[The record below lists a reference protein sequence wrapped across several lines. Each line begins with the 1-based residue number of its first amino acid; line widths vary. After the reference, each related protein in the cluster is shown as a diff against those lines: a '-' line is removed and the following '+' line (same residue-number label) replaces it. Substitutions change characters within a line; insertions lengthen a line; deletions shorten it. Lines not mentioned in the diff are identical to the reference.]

1 MTGGMPRWAFVPGEV
16 LRPILPRSVSDRES
30 PCQMICSEEPLAT
43 TGDHVAA
50 TRDDGARKGPA
61 KIVEQRRRRSC
72 SCRRHMDR
80 HSTAAVHES
89 LAPSTAVRV
98 RWQLGCPRYRKRFV
112 TAARPAFLAW
122 PYENSF
128 RLS

>member
-61 KIVEQRRRRSC
+61 KIVEQRRRAPHGSAFDGGSARVARTEHSC
-72 SCRRHMDR
+72 EGAMAAWMPEVPETVRHG
-80 HSTAAVHES
+80 STAGLPC
-89 LAPSTAVRV
+89 LALRE
-98 RWQLGCPRYRKRFV
+98 QL
-112 TAARPAFLAW
+112 
-122 PYENSF
+122 
-128 RLS
+128 